1 MAEKEAGQKKNI
13 LLVDDHPENL
23 LALEAVLGAPEFQL
37 VRAQSG
43 TEALKHLLQTEFS
56 LILLDVCMPGLNGF
70 ETAALIRE
78 RPKTRNIP
86 IIFITAVHKEEADV
100 EKGYAVGAVDYVV
113 KPFNPEALKAKVAIL
128 SGALSGTTAPGGV
141 GRRAVKEQNQLSGPE
156 EDGIHHEHYRSLAN
170 ALPQILWIAPRAD
183 GGIRFFNQ
191 SWFSYTGL
199 TFEESEG
206 WGWMRVVH
214 PNDLSSVSDGWAQAI
229 LQGKE
234 YLTECRLKRAG
245 GVYRWYLIRAIPE
258 KDSEGRALA
267 WLGTSTDIH
276 DQKQAQ
282 ERLRLGIEAMDRKR
296 AEMEEENRL
305 KSEIVSDLS
314 HQLRSSLNAILGYS
328 ALLSEGIYGPLI
340 EYQTVPIERIQRN
353 TSELLILVNG
363 LLDLFSP
370 ESDTT

>member
-1 MAEKEAGQKKNI
+1 MAEKEAGQKLNI
-13 LLVDDHPENL
+13 LLVDDRPENL
-23 LALEAVLGAPEFQL
+23 IALEAILNTPEYHL

-43 TEALKHLLQTEFS
+43 AEALKNLLVAEFS

-78 RPKTRNIP
+78 RPKTRSIP
-86 IIFITAVHKEEADV
+86 IIFITAVHKDEGDMK
-100 EKGYAVGAVDYVV
+100 KGYEVGAIDYVI
-113 KPFNPEALKAKVAIL
+113 KPFNPDALRAKVAIL
-128 SGALSGTTAPGGV
+128 SGLLSSTAASGSVERWPVEEQHQPGEPKNEIV
-141 GRRAVKEQNQLSGPE
+141 
-156 EDGIHHEHYRSLAN
+156 HHEHYRSLAN
-170 ALPQILWIAPRAD
+170 AIPQILWIAPRSD
-183 GGIRFFNQ
+183 GAIRFFNQ
-191 SWFSYTGL
+191 AWFSYTEL

-214 PNDLSSVSDGWAQAI
+214 PSDLAGASDGWAQAI

-234 YLTECRLKRAG
+234 FLTECRLKRVDGA
-245 GVYRWYLIRAIPE
+245 YRWYLIRAIPE
-258 KDSEGRALA
+258 KDSEDRVLS

-305 KSEIVSDLS
+305 KSEVVSDLS

-340 EYQTVPIERIQRN
+340 EYQTIPIERIQRN
-353 TSELLILVNG
+353 TSELLILVNR
-363 LLDLFSP
+363 LLDLFRA
-370 ESDTT
+370 ESDMP

>member
-1 MAEKEAGQKKNI
+1 MAEEEAGQKLNI
-13 LLVDDHPENL
+13 LLVDDRPENL
-23 LALEAVLGAPEFQL
+23 LALEAVLSAPEYHL

-43 TEALKHLLQTEFS
+43 TEALKHLLGTEFS

-78 RPKTRNIP
+78 RPRTRNVP
-86 IIFITAVHKEEADV
+86 IIFVTAVHKDEADV
-100 EKGYAVGAVDYVV
+100 KKGYAAGAVDYII

-128 SGALSGTTAPGGV
+128 SGMLSSAAASGGV
-141 GRRAVKEQNQLSGPE
+141 QTDQVKEPQHPGDLKDQ
-156 EDGIHHEHYRSLAN
+156 GIHYDHYRSLAN
-170 ALPQILWIAPRAD
+170 AIPQILWIAPRPD
-183 GGIRFFNQ
+183 GAIRFFNQ
-191 SWFSYTGL
+191 AWFSYTGL
-199 TFEESEG
+199 TYEASEG

-214 PNDLSSVSDGWAQAI
+214 PNDLPGASDGWAQSI
-229 LQGKE
+229 LQRKE
-234 YLTECRLKRAG
+234 FLTECRLKRADG
-245 GVYRWYLIRAIPE
+245 AYRWYLIRAIPE
-258 KDSEGRALA
+258 KDEDRVLS

-296 AEMEEENRL
+296 AKMEEENRL

-328 ALLSEGIYGPLI
+328 ALLSEGIYGPLV

-353 TSELLILVNG
+353 TSELLILVNR
-363 LLDLFSP
+363 LLELSRT
-370 ESDTT
+370 ESGEP